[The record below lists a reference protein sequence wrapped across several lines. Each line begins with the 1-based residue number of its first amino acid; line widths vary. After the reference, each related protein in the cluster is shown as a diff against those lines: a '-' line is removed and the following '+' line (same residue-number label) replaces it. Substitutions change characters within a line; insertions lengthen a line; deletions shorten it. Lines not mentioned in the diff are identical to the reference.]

1 MNIPELKSQK
11 ILLNPPHSSGRLIKT
26 SPTES
31 SPISSS
37 GSKEAPE
44 FKITSSCMSF
54 PVHILNNLAFSLFF
68 YQFYE
73 LSVGFK
79 MLTFFPLFIFYTRLR
94 DKCIDPDI
102 KEMWLRDF
110 VHQNPELSKLFKPES
125 IHVLDHD
132 IEWDQGYPC
141 EKKFPEFKYKF
152 WRFFNSDTH
161 MTTGFFKFGD
171 LDSGATMTLRVIFCF
186 TSVQN
191 DANPRPVQISSWRAI
206 LLL

>member
-1 MNIPELKSQK
+1 MFI
-11 ILLNPPHSSGRLIKT
+11 
-26 SPTES
+26 
-31 SPISSS
+31 
-37 GSKEAPE
+37 
-44 FKITSSCMSF
+44 
-54 PVHILNNLAFSLFF
+54 LAFSLFF

-79 MLTFFPLFIFYTRLR
+79 MLTFFPLAMFYTRMR

-141 EKKFPEFKYKF
+141 EKKFPEFKNKF

-171 LDSGATMTLRVIFCF
+171 LESGATMTLRVILYL

-191 DANPRPVQISSWRAI
+191 HADPRPVQISSR
-206 LLL
+206 

>member
-1 MNIPELKSQK
+1 MNIPELKNLKTPPS
-11 ILLNPPHSSGRLIKT
+11 LPHSSGPLTKI
-26 SPTES
+26 SSTES
-31 SPISSS
+31 FLISSS

-44 FKITSSCMSF
+44 SKITSSYLSF
-54 PVHILNNLAFSLFF
+54 HVSILHKIAFSLFF
-68 YQFYE
+68 YQYYE

-110 VHQNPELSKLFKPES
+110 VHQNPELGKLFKPES

-141 EKKFPEFKYKF
+141 EKKFPEFKNQF

-171 LDSGATMTLRVIFCF
+171 LESGATMTLRVIF
-186 TSVQN
+186 S
-191 DANPRPVQISSWRAI
+191 
-206 LLL
+206 